1 MIMDGV
7 MTADASPFAIQQ
19 HGHKDMVEAVD
30 FNEYGSRMALGSADG
45 KIKVYDKTRD
55 GTWTLCDTWGAHSAE
70 ILEVSLPSMALIHA
84 SMVIC
89 QLTTPPGPLAPLH
102 NPSESP
108 SIDSNGRQI
117 QTLG

>member
-7 MTADASPFAIQQ
+7 VIQDASPFVMQQ

-30 FNEYGSRMALGSADG
+30 FNAYGSRMALGSADG

-70 ILEVSLPSMALIHA
+70 VLEVS
-84 SMVIC
+84 
-89 QLTTPPGPLAPLH
+89 PGPMVRSSIAVVEDTDKPGRSTGSPLQST
-102 NPSESP
+102 PISSRP
-108 SIDSNGRQI
+108 
-117 QTLG
+117 